1 MHSVH
6 KIIFII
12 IFFLNSPLYALE
24 NFIVLKVNNNIITKI
39 DIENE
44 YKYLIALNKSLKEL
58 EKDKIYSLAKDSIV
72 RENIKK
78 DEIEKFMSIDNYNEE
93 YANSIFKNFY
103 TNLGFSSAENF
114 ENYLSSYGIEFSNVK
129 KKIFIEIAWNSFI
142 YEKFINQIYIDED
155 SIKKKITKRYKDK
168 KEITLYL
175 LSEILFQT
183 ENVENL
189 EKKSQ
194 EIDDSIMKYGFEAT
208 ASIFSVSDTSKIGGK
223 LDWIEENQ
231 LSENIKKKVKTLDIG
246 NHTEPIVVPGAY
258 LILKLNNIKSEKK
271 SQVFDLNEELEKSIK
286 FEQNRQL
293 DKFSK
298 IYFNR
303 AKKNSYISE

>member
-155 SIKKKITKRYKDK
+155 SIKKKNY
-168 KEITLYL
+168 
-175 LSEILFQT
+175 
-183 ENVENL
+183 
-189 EKKSQ
+189 
-194 EIDDSIMKYGFEAT
+194 
-208 ASIFSVSDTSKIGGK
+208 
-223 LDWIEENQ
+223 
-231 LSENIKKKVKTLDIG
+231 
-246 NHTEPIVVPGAY
+246 
-258 LILKLNNIKSEKK
+258 
-271 SQVFDLNEELEKSIK
+271 
-286 FEQNRQL
+286 
-293 DKFSK
+293 
-298 IYFNR
+298 
-303 AKKNSYISE
+303 